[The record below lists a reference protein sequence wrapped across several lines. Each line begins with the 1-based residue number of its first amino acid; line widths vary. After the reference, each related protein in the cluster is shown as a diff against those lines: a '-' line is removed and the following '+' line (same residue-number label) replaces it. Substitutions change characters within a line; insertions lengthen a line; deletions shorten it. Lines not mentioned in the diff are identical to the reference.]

1 MREIVI
7 DYDSVT
13 KSPLLYSVDYTGG
26 VGTLVPEEIKDAP
39 ALASAA
45 EMVDVRSLDGLFDIV
60 DNTGFIFSTCNMA
73 FRQPEGGDKCSNVY
87 GVTGA
92 LRDRYIRRVIGVE
105 MRYHTPFEMGG
116 ETVNIR
122 ICDLIPREE
131 VEVDTETCES
141 LMMALTA
148 ALPDSILITS
158 IFLSGCN
165 SCIKISTLAE
175 RERLLRIYMGY
186 AEGTKTPLGMDTL
199 RSLAEGSIRD
209 CVEANLIPLLE
220 REDYTNDK
228 AKELIRRYYTTGD
241 KGDE

>member
-13 KSPLLYSVDYTGG
+13 KSALLYTVDYEGG
-26 VGTLVPEEIKDAP
+26 VGTLVPAEIKDAP
-39 ALASAA
+39 GLVSGAD
-45 EMVDVRSLDGLFDIV
+45 MVQVRSLDGLYDLV
-60 DNTGFIFSTCNMA
+60 DKTGFIYSSRNMA
-73 FRQPEGGDKCSNVY
+73 FRQPEGGDKCANVY

-92 LRDRYIRRVIGVE
+92 LRDRYIRRCIGVE

-116 ETVNIR
+116 ETANIR

-131 VEVDTETCES
+131 VDVDTETCES

-158 IFLSGCN
+158 IFLRGCD

-186 AEGTKTPLGMDTL
+186 ADGTKTPLGMDTL
-199 RSLAEGSIRD
+199 RSLAEGSILD
-209 CVEANLIPLLE
+209 CVRANVAALPE
-220 REDYTNDK
+220 REDYHNDK
-228 AKELIRRYYTTGD
+228 AKELIRKYTSTVNSN
-241 KGDE
+241 E

>member
-1 MREIVI
+1 MKEMVI

-13 KSPLLYSVDYTGG
+13 KSSLLYSVDYEGG
-26 VGTLVPEEIKDAP
+26 VGTLVPAEIADAP
-39 ALASAA
+39 ALVSSAD
-45 EMVDVRSLDGLFDIV
+45 MVEVRSLLGLYQLV
-60 DNTGFIFSTCNMA
+60 DETDFIYPTRHMTFTL
-73 FRQPEGGDKCSNVY
+73 PEGGDKCTNVY

-92 LRDRYIRRVIGVE
+92 LRDRYIRRCIGVE
-105 MRYHTPFEMGG
+105 MRCHTPFEMGG
-116 ETVNIR
+116 ETANIR

-131 VEVDTETCES
+131 VDVDTETCES

-158 IFLSGCN
+158 IFLSGCS

-186 AEGTKTPLGMDTL
+186 ADGTKTPLGMDTL
-199 RSLAEGSIRD
+199 RSLAEGSILD
-209 CVEANLIPLLE
+209 CVRANVTALPE

>member
-1 MREIVI
+1 MVI

-13 KSPLLYSVDYTGG
+13 ETALLYSVDYEGG
-26 VGTLVPEEIKDAP
+26 VGTLVPAEIADAP
-39 ALASAA
+39 ALVSSAD
-45 EMVDVRSLDGLFDIV
+45 MVEVRSLLGLCQLV
-60 DNTGFIFSTCNMA
+60 DETEFIYPTRHMTFSL
-73 FRQPEGGDKCSNVY
+73 PEGGDKCTNVY
-87 GVTGA
+87 GITGA
-92 LRDRYIRRVIGVE
+92 LRDRYIRRCVGVE
-105 MRYHTPFEMGG
+105 MRYHTPFNMCG
-116 ETVNIR
+116 ETANIR

-131 VEVDTETCES
+131 VDVDTETCES

-186 AEGTKTPLGMDTL
+186 ADGTKTPLGMDIL
-199 RSLAEGSIRD
+199 RSLAEGSILD
-209 CVEANLIPLLE
+209 CVRANVAALLE

-228 AKELIRRYYTTGD
+228 AKELIRAC
-241 KGDE
+241 DE